1 VGPNPE
7 TGREETLRDEN
18 REYVL
23 CGARRIAFCLHRTE
37 IAGQNALEFR
47 RLIGLSGRVILARSI
62 VSTGKRKKRY
72 ES

>member
-37 IAGQNALEFR
+37 IAGQNAMEFR
-47 RLIGLSGRVILARSI
+47 RLIERSGRGILARSI
-62 VSTGKRKKRY
+62 VSIGK
-72 ES
+72 EE